1 VARKQRGNRRILFET
16 ASRQRGYFTAQQA
29 REAGYSRWSLYH
41 HAKTGTFERVAH
53 GLYRFPEFP
62 ASSFE
67 DVLAAWLQAGPDRA
81 IVSFETALLLHELSS
96 LRPRKIH
103 LTVPRE
109 ARRRRAGSPFP
120 AVQVHTT
127 TRSLRP
133 EEVIWTQG
141 VRATSAA
148 RTIID
153 VAEAGTDPSDVIG
166 AVAQA
171 ITRGL
176 VTPRE
181 LRHAAAKRP
190 LRVMDLIQRAL
201 EEAGHAA

>member
-1 VARKQRGNRRILFET
+1 MAKKQRGNRRILFET
-16 ASRQRGYFTAQQA
+16 ASRQGGYFTAQQA
-29 REAGYSRWSLYH
+29 REVGFSRWSLYH
-41 HAKTGTFERVAH
+41 HAKAGTFERVAH

-103 LTVPRE
+103 LTLPRE
-109 ARRRRAGSPFP
+109 ARRRRAGPP
-120 AVQVHTT
+120 LAAVQVHTT
-127 TRSLRP
+127 TRPLRP
-133 EEVIWTQG
+133 EEVVWAHG
-141 VRATSAA
+141 VKATSPA

-153 VAEAGTDPSDVIG
+153 VAEGGTDPSDVIS

-171 ITRGL
+171 ITRGV

-181 LRHAAAKRP
+181 LRDATANRP
-190 LRVMDLIQRAL
+190 LRVVDLIQRAL

>member
-1 VARKQRGNRRILFET
+1 MATKPRGNRRLLFEI
-16 ASRQRGYFTAQQA
+16 ASRQAGYFNAKQA

-41 HAKTGTFERVAH
+41 HAKTGTFERVTH

-67 DVLAAWLQAGPDRA
+67 DVLAAWLRVGPEKA
-81 IVSFETALLLHELSS
+81 AVSFETALLLHDLSS
-96 LRPRKIH
+96 LRPKRIH
-103 LTVPRE
+103 VTVPRE
-109 ARRRRAGSPFP
+109 ARRRRAGPP
-120 AVQVHTT
+120 LAAVQVHTT
-127 TRSLRP
+127 TRPLRSQD
-133 EEVIWTQG
+133 VVWTNG
-141 VRATSAA
+141 VKATSPA

-153 VAEAGTDPSDVIG
+153 VAESGTDPSHVIA

-171 ITRGL
+171 IARGL

-181 LRHAAAKRP
+181 LRDTAASRP
-190 LRVMDLIQRAL
+190 TRVIDLIERAL